1 MTTRIDMNCDMGES
15 YGAWTMGNDA
25 AVLQFVS
32 SANIA
37 CGFHGG
43 DPATMR
49 KTVAAALARGVALG
63 AHPSLQDLAGFG
75 RRVIQISPDEAYDIV
90 VYQIGALAGVAA
102 SQGARLHHVK
112 AHGALYNMA
121 AKDEGLARAICQAV
135 KDVDPSLILYGL
147 AGSKLIDAARAIG
160 LAAANEV
167 FADRSYQDD
176 GSLTPRSRAGA
187 MIEDLDQ
194 AVAQVVRMVREG
206 KVRSVDGKDVPVQ
219 ADTLCIHGDQP
230 NALLFADGIRRALE
244 HAGIEVRTPPRGRR
258 APPAAGSGAAV
269 ARRGLF
275 FVLQRSVAVRFQ
287 YARQHIRQ
295 VAARHAGRALD
306 IANGQRLDDAASADL
321 DPGERH
327 RLPGQQVAQG
337 LDLFVKLA

>member
-1 MTTRIDMNCDMGES
+1 MTTRIDLNCDMGES

-25 AVLQFVS
+25 AVLQYVS

-49 KTVAAALARGVALG
+49 KTVAAALAQGVALG

-102 SQGARLHHVK
+102 SQSARLHHVK

-121 AKDEGLARAICQAV
+121 AKDEPLAKAICQAV
-135 KDVDPSLILYGL
+135 KDVDASLILYGL

-160 LAAANEV
+160 LACASEV

-176 GSLTPRSRAGA
+176 GSLTPRTRAGA
-187 MIEDLDQ
+187 MIEDVNV
-194 AVAQVVRMVREG
+194 AVAQVVRMAREG
-206 KVRSVDGKDVPVQ
+206 LVRSVDGKDVPVQ

-230 NALLFADGIRRALE
+230 NALVFADGIRRALE
-244 HAGIEVRTPPRGRR
+244 QAGIEVGTPPR
-258 APPAAGSGAAV
+258 A
-269 ARRGLF
+269 
-275 FVLQRSVAVRFQ
+275 
-287 YARQHIRQ
+287 
-295 VAARHAGRALD
+295 
-306 IANGQRLDDAASADL
+306 
-321 DPGERH
+321 
-327 RLPGQQVAQG
+327 
-337 LDLFVKLA
+337 